1 MKEMSLEYRTRE
13 LSSRFISTDSPLPNP
28 CGLRSSKQA
37 SKGAKCRSGILQP
50 LLMVIFRGSFSRPW
64 KITSQQ
70 NFSMGQRH
78 RKYVSSSAYPSDMR
92 RAFSRRRSIRQKLRR
107 RDKFNSPS
115 GQAQQEAIF
124 LILIERSTPWAEAKP
139 HRNCFL
145 TMQKHFSQSIRTI

>member
-1 MKEMSLEYRTRE
+1 M
-13 LSSRFISTDSPLPNP
+13 LSSRLIH
-28 CGLRSSKQA
+28 CRSSTLRVCVRGTSPPSVPWKRCKMQKLRFA
-37 SKGAKCRSGILQP
+37 AV
-50 LLMVIFRGSFSRPW
+50 LMVIFRGSFSRPW

-139 HRNCFL
+139 HRGCFL